1 MLNLAIL
8 ISGRGSNMKAILE
21 AVQSNKITGIGK
33 VIVISN
39 KSDAPG
45 LRIAHDEFGVQ
56 TVTIQNTNKGDLENE
71 LLSILSN
78 NDFGVSNTLI
88 CLAGFMRIIGPTI
101 VNKFLHRIINIH
113 PSLLPSFRG
122 LNAQRQALDAGV
134 KIAGCTVH
142 FVDTGVDTGPIIL
155 QKCVPVFSF
164 DTEQSLSDRI
174 LESEHEAYVSAI
186 ELFSSNRIKVIDNKV
201 IEG

>member
-1 MLNLAIL
+1 MAIL

-39 KSDAPG
+39 RSDAPG
-45 LRIAHDEFGVQ
+45 LRFARDVYGVQ
-56 TVTIQNTNKGDLENE
+56 TVITQNPNKEDLENE

-78 NDFGVSNTLI
+78 NDFGVTDTLI
-88 CLAGFMRIIGPTI
+88 CLAGFMRILGPTI
-101 VNKFLHRIINIH
+101 VNRFLHRIINIH

-122 LNAQRQALDAGV
+122 LNAQRQALEAGV

-142 FVDTGVDTGPIIL
+142 FVDTGVDSGPIIL

-174 LESEHEAYVSAI
+174 LAKEHEVYPSAI
-186 ELFSSNRIKVIDNKV
+186 ELFSSNRIKVVDNKV

>member
-1 MLNLAIL
+1 MAIL

-39 KSDAPG
+39 RSDATG
-45 LRIAHDEFGVQ
+45 LRFARDVYGVQ
-56 TVTIQNTNKGDLENE
+56 TVITQNPNKEDLENE

-78 NDFGVSNTLI
+78 NDFGVTDTLI
-88 CLAGFMRIIGPTI
+88 CLAGFMRILGPTI
-101 VNKFLHRIINIH
+101 VNRFLHRIINIH

-122 LNAQRQALDAGV
+122 LNAQRQALEAGV

-142 FVDTGVDTGPIIL
+142 FVDTGVDSGPIIL

-174 LESEHEAYVSAI
+174 LAKEHEVYPSAI
-186 ELFSSNRIKVIDNKV
+186 ELFSSNRIKVVDNKV

>member
-1 MLNLAIL
+1 MAIL

-21 AVQSNKITGIGK
+21 AIRSNKLKGIKK

-45 LRIAHDEFGVQ
+45 LKIARDEFGVQ
-56 TVTIQNTNKGDLENE
+56 TVAVTTKAKEDFENE
-71 LLSILSN
+71 LLSVLN
-78 NDFGVSNTLI
+78 RYDFGVNDTLI

-101 VNKFLHRIINIH
+101 INKFQHKIVNIH
-113 PSLLPSFRG
+113 PSLLPSFKG

-134 KIAGCTVH
+134 KISGCTVH

-155 QKCVPVFSF
+155 QKCVPVLSY
-164 DTEQSLSDRI
+164 DTDQTLSDRI
-174 LESEHEAYVSAI
+174 LVLEHEAYVTAI
-186 ELFSSNRIKVIDNKV
+186 ELISSNRIKVKNNKV
-201 IEG
+201 IEN

>member
-1 MLNLAIL
+1 LAIL

-21 AVQSNKITGIGK
+21 AVKSNKLKGITK

-39 KSDAPG
+39 NPEAPG
-45 LRIAHDEFGVQ
+45 LNIARDDYGVQ
-56 TVTIQNTNKGDLENE
+56 TVTILNKNKQDFENE
-71 LLSILSN
+71 LLSILSIN
-78 NDFGVSNTLI
+78 NFGVTDTLI

-101 VNKFLHRIINIH
+101 VNKFQYRIINIH

-142 FVDTGVDTGPIIL
+142 FVDTGIDTGPIIL
-155 QKCVPVFSF
+155 QKCVPVFSY

-174 LESEHEAYVSAI
+174 LVSEHEAYVTAI
-186 ELFSSNRIKVIDNKV
+186 ELISSNRIKVKDNKV
-201 IEG
+201 VEG

>member
-1 MLNLAIL
+1 
-8 ISGRGSNMKAILE
+8 MKAILE